1 MERREHI
8 YRVTIPATYSEPGY
22 PPGVLLRSEEHEWK
36 GTIGSWVCKK
46 FDEPAVLCHTAVPQ
60 FIFTAMRLPLL
71 ILLNHW

>member
-8 YRVTIPATYSEPGY
+8 YRVTIPAYVFRTWLSLEYYFEVKSTTGRA
-22 PPGVLLRSEEHEWK
+22 LLHP
-36 GTIGSWVCKK
+36 WVCKK

-71 ILLNHW
+71 TLLNHR